1 MTYKEIIY
9 ICLDLLKLSNE
20 DSYYNESHI
29 LFLANKA
36 RNLILKQ
43 KYSDIKKQIPI
54 ANYQTICVDLQ
65 NTPVIEGIPCAGTQL
80 KSVQKIPNIMNIGNI
95 RIFPVNYY
103 LGEIAYVSRDRM
115 KYVQYSKYSGNIIYA
130 SLGTDN
136 HIYLK
141 SSNPQYKY
149 LQNIN
154 ITGIFDDVEQASNLD
169 CNQSDKCDL
178 YDKEFPLESALIPEV
193 IQMVLQQL
201 QPSIYRPED
210 TQNDAQ
216 DTLSTIQNYIQR
228 NMKKKQY

>member
-65 NTPVIEGIPCAGTQL
+65 NTPVIGGIPCAGTQL
-80 KSVQKIPNIMNIGNI
+80 KSVQKIPNIMNIGNT

-115 KYVQYSKYSGNIIYA
+115 KYVQYSKYGGNIIYA
-130 SLGTDN
+130 SLDTDN

-141 SSNPQYKY
+141 SSNPQHKY

-178 YDKEFPLESALIPEV
+178 YDKEFPLESALVPEV